1 LSTVSAAEWC
11 SECGL
16 MCHSTLYRGGRRES
30 DCCWG
35 AVLDRRPA
43 LKGAIPIE
51 KITEAVEK
59 VANARQEGGTHYLHF
74 PIQPIDFIQK
84 NGLDWCQGN
93 IVKYVCRYKHKN
105 GLEDLKKARH
115 YLDKLIELE
124 EAK

>member
-11 SECGL
+11 SECGR
-16 MCHSTLYRGGRRES
+16 MCGSTLHRGGRRES
-30 DCCWG
+30 DW
-35 AVLDRRPA
+35 ADVLDRRPA
-43 LKGAIPIE
+43 LKGTIPIE
-51 KITEAVEK
+51 KITESVQK

-74 PIQPIDFIQK
+74 VIQPIDFIQK